1 MFISGGTLYPDTLS
15 RHHPPALHCEQLLH
29 RTCRIIRHPPKLLL
43 VDPLGHLDQSLFR
56 PHRPACSKAGPWRSA
71 YPLWGWFLLSLGFF
85 LGVVLLALPVPQL
98 VTLGADIITAL
109 RVMIECLLLILVTTI
124 AFREHI
130 YALSP
135 VGLLLILPVGCS
147 ILLRHV
153 AAPLITTA

>member
-1 MFISGGTLYPDTLS
+1 M
-15 RHHPPALHCEQLLH
+15 
-29 RTCRIIRHPPKLLL
+29 
-43 VDPLGHLDQSLFR
+43 
-56 PHRPACSKAGPWRSA
+56 
-71 YPLWGWFLLSLGFF
+71 LSLGFF